1 MGLCKLLHFSVQS
14 WLQGCVIC
22 SYPGP
27 GTQEDSFVLVQLLH
41 HVPLFMTAWTAA
53 RQAPLSST
61 ICWLLKFQS
70 IELVMLS
77 NHPILCHPLLLLP
90 SVFPS
95 IRVFSFVFFYKN
107 QLFSSNGQ
115 SIGASA
121 SASVLP
127 VNIHG

>member
-14 WLQGCVIC
+14 WLQGCVVS

-27 GTQEDSFVLVQLLH
+27 GTQEDSFILVQLLH
-41 HVPLFMTAWTAA
+41 HVLLFVTPWTAA
-53 RQAPLSST
+53 RQAPLFST
-61 ICWLLKFQS
+61 LSWLLKYMSF
-70 IELVMLS
+70 ELVLLS
-77 NHPILCHPLLLLP
+77 NHPILCHPLSFYP
-90 SVFPS
+90 RSFPTS
-95 IRVFSFVFFYKN
+95 GFFVLFCFTMN

-127 VNIHG
+127 MSIQG